1 MINPRTLIRALDKHW
16 EAVERIVALGQRNQR
31 NLIETAAEFNFALI
45 FASPEP
51 QITARYCVPIGTHNG
66 KNHISRLSW
75 QILEPLGESGP

>member
-1 MINPRTLIRALDKHW
+1 MINPRPCPRPGQTLGSRRA
-16 EAVERIVALGQRNQR
+16 IVALGQRNQR